1 MGDLHCPA
9 TIVIAAAGATTR
21 SRLIDALTGRRIAMV
36 FAPPGGESEQSA
48 AVLASSL
55 GCAMRTE
62 AELEAQNAAETAV
75 DVTRRWSD
83 VVDEIGDRYRGETVL
98 IMTTPDAVGSAIP
111 SLTSVDG
118 VPTPA
123 ADAGIMAELECDADG
138 TRAIAW
144 AGPSN

>member
-9 TIVIAAAGATTR
+9 TIVIAAAGPTTR
-21 SRLIDALTGRRIAMV
+21 SHLIDALSGRRIAMV
-36 FAPPGGESEQSA
+36 FAPPGGEAEQSA

-62 AELEAQNAAETAV
+62 SELDPAGTSAA
-75 DVTRRWSD
+75 DLPRHWSD
-83 VVDEIGDRYRGETVL
+83 VVDEIGDRYRGETAL
-98 IMTTPDAVGSAIP
+98 IMTTPDAARSVVP

-118 VPTPA
+118 VPCPPDET
-123 ADAGIMAELECDADG
+123 GIVAELECDADG

-144 AGPSN
+144 AGN

>member
-62 AELEAQNAAETAV
+62 TELAAQNGAETPV

-98 IMTTPDAVGSAIP
+98 IMTTPAAVGSAIP
-111 SLTSVDG
+111 SLTSVDD

-144 AGPSN
+144 AGPSD